1 MPGQSRVTVPQASPL
16 LSWTVPHEFTIRR
29 RVHFQDTDAAGII
42 HFANYFRYMEE
53 AETEFLFHL
62 GGLAGVQPGD
72 DFFVAPRVATNAE
85 FLKPVRFGDILDVT
99 IRCVGKGRSSIDYAY
114 SFQLDGVE
122 VAKATLRA
130 VCVAKGADGEYR
142 ATPIPEPLDR
152 VLEVAPRN

>member
-1 MPGQSRVTVPQASPL
+1 M
-16 LSWTVPHEFTIRR
+16 PHEYKIRR
-29 RVHFQDTDAAGII
+29 RVHFQDTDSAGII

-62 GGLAGVQPGD
+62 GELAGVRPGD
-72 DFFVAPRVATNAE
+72 DFFVAPRVATSAE

-122 VAKATLRA
+122 VARAKLRA
-130 VCVAKGADGEYR
+130 VCVAKGPDGDYSS
-142 ATPIPEPLDR
+142 TPIPEALDR
-152 VLEVAPRN
+152 VLEVAP